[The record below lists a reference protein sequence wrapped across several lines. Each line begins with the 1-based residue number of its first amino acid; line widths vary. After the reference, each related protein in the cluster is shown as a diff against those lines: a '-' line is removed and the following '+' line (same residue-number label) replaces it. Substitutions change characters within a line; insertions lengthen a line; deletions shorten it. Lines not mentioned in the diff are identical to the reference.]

1 MKLSGI
7 FSAFRSLSP
16 FSGTHAPRQTE
27 GPQQS
32 KKTDAVPEDG
42 RKNLMPAVHAKKTE
56 KGLRARLPA
65 NSLPKAGESKHL
77 GQNPVGNMLSSASPG
92 RRLGEQIRE
101 ASKPKA
107 GTLDASNE
115 INKETSRAS
124 QQNLRLVKSAIMMR
138 MESLPK
144 AKGKRD
150 QLDAALVRYE
160 AASHLTGAQALD
172 AFKTLHDDLVNRE
185 KLLKVKSSILT
196 MMELMNIAPSD
207 RKAAIARYEN
217 LEAEHKPDAEALKD
231 FRKLLDGLITGKLE
245 PVSSPNQKVGENL
258 RPTNG
263 KLEPVSSPNPNQ
275 KTGENLQ
282 SIKRSIV
289 DYMNSL
295 PSDLEG
301 REELDTAIAHYKN
314 LHKLHRS
321 RPNDATALNAYKELH
336 DDLVNGKY
344 KPDLPQHT
352 IPWWAKEDKREEA
365 RLLAIIDREIGYDD
379 DYEKATRERDDASA
393 ELKELR
399 GRYRR
404 SS

>member
-1 MKLSGI
+1 MKLSGL
-7 FSAFRSLSP
+7 FSAFRGLSP
-16 FSGTHAPRQTE
+16 FSGTHAPRQTKE
-27 GPQQS
+27 PQQS

-42 RKNLMPAVHAKKTE
+42 RKNLNFVLHANKTE
-56 KGLRARLPA
+56 KRLRTGLSA
-65 NSLPKAGESKHL
+65 NSLSKAGESKYP
-77 GQNPVGNMLSSASPG
+77 GQNPVGNMPSSASPG

-101 ASKPKA
+101 PSKPEA
-107 GTLDASNE
+107 GTLDTSNK
-115 INKETSRAS
+115 INKGTSRAS
-124 QQNLRLVKSAIMMR
+124 QQNLRVVKNSILR
-138 MESLPK
+138 LMESLPK

-150 QLDAALVRYE
+150 QLDAAIARYE
-160 AASHLTGAQALD
+160 SASHLTDAQALD
-172 AFKTLHDDLVNRE
+172 AFKTLHDDLVNRKE
-185 KLLKVKSSILT
+185 LLSVKSSILT

-231 FRKLLDGLITGKLE
+231 FKKLRDGLITGKLE
-245 PVSSPNQKVGENL
+245 PVSSPNQKVGESL
-258 RPTNG
+258 RPITG
-263 KLEPVSSPNPNQ
+263 KLEPVSLPNQ

-295 PSDLEG
+295 PSDPEG
-301 REELDTAIAHYKN
+301 KKELDTAIAHYKN

-321 RPNDATALNAYKELH
+321 RPNDAAILDAYKELH
-336 DDLVNGKY
+336 DDLVNRKY
-344 KPDLPQHT
+344 KPDLPQRA
-352 IPWWAKEDKREEA
+352 IPLWAREDKGEEA

-379 DYEKATRERDDASA
+379 DYEKATREREDASA